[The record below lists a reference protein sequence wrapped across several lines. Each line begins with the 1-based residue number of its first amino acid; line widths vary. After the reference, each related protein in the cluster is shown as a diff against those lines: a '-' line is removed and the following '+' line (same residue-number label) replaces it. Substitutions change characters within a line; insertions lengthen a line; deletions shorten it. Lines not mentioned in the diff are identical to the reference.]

1 MIEENKLLLKQ
12 KYDSAKSLG
21 QSVNDSKQRI
31 NELKTMIEQ
40 RRVQRSVAGIS
51 GGESGVEVEDDP
63 EEQRCKDLIEQVRA
77 CQGKRTG
84 DVVC

>member
-1 MIEENKLLLKQ
+1 
-12 KYDSAKSLG
+12 
-21 QSVNDSKQRI
+21 
-31 NELKTMIEQ
+31 
-40 RRVQRSVAGIS
+40 VQRSVAGIS